1 MCKKSFVI
9 LMAVLVGFVIPSINN
24 SAGAYSTTVR
34 YSSPGS
40 SYYELVVPMVMA
52 PGETATVSAVGTW
65 DSDSALEV
73 SADETVTLICEEDSD
88 EMDLAIFFDGIFEIG
103 NDGEE
108 TNASEA
114 ISVESIDSNVI
125 GTWEGTFDYNVAL
138 IENAV
143 SQIEHSGII
152 PEGGMYYVSATPGE
166 GVENRGD
173 YSKATAVYEPG
184 DAFPAEINSGDIYV
198 FGDYEYRYQCGYEGE
213 WYNDYRNS
221 KWGVS
226 VVDDSKTSYGKI
238 LHRINGQAVD
248 NLTGIFYGCSKME
261 KSPALPPEGIL
272 MVCSFSGC
280 TALKEAPEIPE
291 NVSMLLNA
299 FAYCSSLEK
308 APTIPTA
315 AENLDNA
322 FEGCTSLSGSIEINS
337 VYIMSY
343 MQMLKGTNISEV
355 TGTISDEYKTKIL
368 ATK

>member
-88 EMDLAIFFDGIFEIG
+88 EMDLAIFFDGIFEFG

-125 GTWEGTFDYNVAL
+125 GTWEGTFNYNVSL
-138 IENAV
+138 VDNAV
-143 SQIEHSGII
+143 SRTEHSGTI
-152 PEGGMYYVSATPGE
+152 PEGGIYYVSATKNE
-166 GVENRGD
+166 TALGD
-173 YSKATAVYEPG
+173 YSQATAIYEAG
-184 DAFPAEINSGDIYV
+184 DNFPDVINNGDVYV
-198 FGDYEYRYQCGYEGE
+198 FGDYEYRYQCGYEGD
-213 WYNDYRNS
+213 WLNDYVSLN
-221 KWGVS
+221 WGVT
-226 VVDDSKTSYGKI
+226 VRDRSKTSYGNI
-238 LHRINGQAVD
+238 LHSINGSPVN
-248 NLTGIFYGCSKME
+248 NLTGIFWECKNLV
-261 KSPALPPEGIL
+261 KSPQLPPEGKY
-272 MVCSFSGC
+272 MVGSFWHCSSM
-280 TALKEAPEIPE
+280 KEAPVIPE
-291 NVSMLLNA
+291 NASFLLNT
-299 FAYCSSLEK
+299 FYYCIALEK
-308 APTIPTA
+308 APTIPSG
-315 AENLDNA
+315 AEDIENI
-322 FEGCTSLSGSIEINS
+322 FYGCSSLSGSVEINGEHLS
-337 VYIMSY
+337 VYTNA
-343 MQMLKGTNISEV
+343 LKGTNITEI
-355 TGTISDEYKTKIL
+355 TGTISDELKANIL